1 MINENKKG
9 VKAVKHTTKAK
20 GVEPPKPRN
29 FVAKNAIN
37 TGAGAHKDKKKAV
50 KQGDVKHKNKE
61 YAESLQDKLTAAI
74 GESNQGYEH
83 GFASPT
89 APSLSRRRD
98 HDSGDDEPQGVFTVI
113 INGKP
118 WKEATSNEAFA
129 MAQRVANKH
138 PDKKIAVKWPTG
150 QLNAVKAQG
159 VAEGKEKFNYELS
172 QKGFHFEQEISGVTY
187 KVYNKKGGSDNIKID
202 ALDQKK
208 QVIGHASFW
217 RHQYKDGLE
226 SLSTS
231 VEPAWQGK
239 GIATNMYAVMR
250 MLGVNIHP
258 ASMQTDDGKKMWSKW
273 NKQGDAQHIK
283 SMNPKMTEQG
293 VAEGGN
299 PKQAAIAIAKKES
312 GKYTKDGKRKTNEGW
327 THDSLAA
334 ELFEIPSYENRL
346 QEMLDGQVAFMEGGT
361 DDGVS
366 MFSKLPGSHQH
377 KNDAGKQIPDDK
389 MKSAQPGKTGSKDEY
404 DQEGEYVKN
413 QLHTIKRV
421 VTHLEHAIDDD
432 ENLPEWVQD
441 KISQAKGMIV
451 SVMDYMISEKEMA
464 MNKQTGHDDDIMA

>member
-74 GESNQGYEH
+74 GESNRGYEH

-150 QLNAVKAQG
+150 QLNAVKA
-159 VAEGKEKFNYELS
+159 
-172 QKGFHFEQEISGVTY
+172 
-187 KVYNKKGGSDNIKID
+187 
-202 ALDQKK
+202 
-208 QVIGHASFW
+208 
-217 RHQYKDGLE
+217 
-226 SLSTS
+226 
-231 VEPAWQGK
+231 
-239 GIATNMYAVMR
+239 
-250 MLGVNIHP
+250 
-258 ASMQTDDGKKMWSKW
+258 
-273 NKQGDAQHIK
+273 
-283 SMNPKMTEQG
+283 QG

>member
-74 GESNQGYEH
+74 SESNRGYEH

-98 HDSGDDEPQGVFTVI
+98 RDSGDDEPKGIFTVI

-159 VAEGKEKFNYELS
+159 VAEGKNNIDDKIIYLMTNGIPAE
-172 QKGFHFEQEISGVTY
+172 EIARKLDIPVEWVHEVA
-187 KVYNKKGGSDNIKID
+187 KYNMPDSAID
-202 ALDQKK
+202 YNDP
-208 QVIGHASFW
+208 
-217 RHQYKDGLE
+217 RN
-226 SLSTS
+226 ST
-231 VEPAWQGK
+231 QGRERF
-239 GIATNMYAVMR
+239 G
-250 MLGVNIHP
+250 
-258 ASMQTDDGKKMWSKW
+258 
-273 NKQGDAQHIK
+273 
-283 SMNPKMTEQG
+283 EQG

-361 DDGVS
+361 NDGVT
-366 MFSKLPGSHQH
+366 MFSKSPGSHQH
-377 KNDAGKQIPDDK
+377 QNN
-389 MKSAQPGKTGSKDEY
+389 SSKP
-404 DQEGEYVKN
+404 DQEQDLEGNTVKN
-413 QLHTIKRV
+413 SLHTIVRV
-421 VTHLEHAIDDD
+421 ATHLEKAVTDD
-432 ENLPEWVQD
+432 EEFPEWVSE
-441 KISQAKGMIV
+441 KIGSIKSMMV
-451 SVMDYMISEKEMA
+451 SVMDYVISSHEQANGDRLDHGPK
-464 MNKQTGHDDDIMA
+464 